1 MFLRINALT
10 TYLSSGRKIQMDVK
24 HFCHVVTNV
33 RETIHADIAVNRIA
47 MQVTVEILN
56 YARKRSK
63 LRVRVKN
70 KKKEF
75 SCEANRKGEA
85 VLQCDSKC
93 EQKRLEGKQ
102 KKE

>member
-1 MFLRINALT
+1 
-10 TYLSSGRKIQMDVK
+10 MDVK

-70 KKKEF
+70 KKKSF
-75 SCEANRKGEA
+75 RVKLIVKAKQFCSAIPNANKN
-85 VLQCDSKC
+85 V
-93 EQKRLEGKQ
+93 
-102 KKE
+102 